1 MGNVAMNQDPI
12 IDEIHAIRRQIAAEH
27 GNNMQRIGAYFMER
41 QKRHA
46 DKLTAFAP
54 RRPAGWTSSG
64 KAAPAQQ

>member
-41 QKRHA
+41 QKQHA

-54 RRPAGWTSSG
+54 RRPVGWMAPA
-64 KAAPAQQ
+64 KAAPAQP